1 MNSNVIYRPC
11 VYMEIS
17 GNQEANISAGH
28 LSSIRTRPTFSE
40 SVIISVMVLSPI
52 SIIFVKAEVKVN

>member
-11 VYMEIS
+11 VYMQVS

-28 LSSIRTRPTFSE
+28 LSSIRTRPTFSNNLGCGAQ
-40 SVIISVMVLSPI
+40 SYQHH
-52 SIIFVKAEVKVN
+52 FC